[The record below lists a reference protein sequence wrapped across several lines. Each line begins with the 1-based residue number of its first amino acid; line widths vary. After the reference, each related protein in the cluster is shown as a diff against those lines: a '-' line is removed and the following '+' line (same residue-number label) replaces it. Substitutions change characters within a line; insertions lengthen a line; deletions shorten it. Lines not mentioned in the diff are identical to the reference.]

1 MQGIG
6 DIGIVPAQT
15 VSEDQILY
23 WQYYLRQGY
32 QAGMG
37 YLERNIDKRADP
49 KTLLPGANSLIVAII
64 PYHPPAGTATNPHIA
79 LYAQGKDYHKVV
91 KDKLFLL
98 ASLLPPSPFRAFCDT
113 APLLEKYWAWR
124 AGLGYIGRN
133 TLLIHPRFGSFCFI
147 GIMLTRHRFDQYDQ
161 ALPNSGGETA
171 KTSAP
176 PASIDTS
183 IGERGNG
190 KEETGAKK
198 AILSSHPCTDCNRCL
213 QSCPGLALGTGL
225 DARRCFSYLTIEHKG
240 ERPAIQS
247 PYWFGCDICQTVCPA
262 NSRWIPF
269 SENIPEDSIDPRL
282 LPLPATTSL
291 TPSGIA
297 DMPQTRFD
305 ALFKESAL
313 QRAGLEGLKK
323 NVQAWE
329 KAHRKSIL

>member
-161 ALPNSGGETA
+161 ALPDSGGETA

-183 IGERGNG
+183 IGERENG

-198 AILSSHPCTDCNRCL
+198 AILSFARTATDACN
-213 QSCPGLALGTGL
+213 PV
-225 DARRCFSYLTIEHKG
+225 
-240 ERPAIQS
+240 PAWHWVPAWMPVAAS
-247 PYWFGCDICQTVCPA
+247 PT
-262 NSRWIPF
+262 
-269 SENIPEDSIDPRL
+269 
-282 LPLPATTSL
+282 
-291 TPSGIA
+291 
-297 DMPQTRFD
+297 
-305 ALFKESAL
+305 
-313 QRAGLEGLKK
+313 
-323 NVQAWE
+323 
-329 KAHRKSIL
+329 